1 MTEELD
7 EIWENIVKVKAV
19 YCSVCGQSEDMTN
32 GMCPDPMTNHS
43 MRACPARRAANKIRR
58 KIRM

>member
-7 EIWENIVKVKAV
+7 EIWENIVKAV
-19 YCSVCGQSEDMTN
+19 YCSVCDYSEDMTN
-32 GMCPDPMTNHS
+32 GTCPKMNHS
-43 MRACPARRAANKIRR
+43 MRACPARRAANKMRR

>member
-7 EIWENIVKVKAV
+7 EIWENIVKAV
-19 YCSVCGQSEDMTN
+19 YCSVCDHSEDITN
-32 GMCPDPMTNHS
+32 GMCPKMNHT
-43 MRACPARRAANKIRR
+43 MRACPARRAADKMRR